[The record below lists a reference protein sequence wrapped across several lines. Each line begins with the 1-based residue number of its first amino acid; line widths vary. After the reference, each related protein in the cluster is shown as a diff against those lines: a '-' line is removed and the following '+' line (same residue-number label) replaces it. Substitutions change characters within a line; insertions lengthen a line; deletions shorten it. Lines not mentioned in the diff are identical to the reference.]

1 MKGQHRVLLL
11 LPKTATDVAKNFR
24 SCKGRSQLSVDIFMA
39 SRDLLAAQECPIQ
52 CKMGSKSGKH
62 IPIPP
67 WSPYAAI
74 YIQIS
79 WFRPIIGH
87 MVLRPHANTLGLF
100 PVKNATAYRPSYL
113 PYAIFCVLVP
123 FCQNRV
129 FLQSMIYKGKNSL
142 IEYSTQNILKV

>member
-1 MKGQHRVLLL
+1 M
-11 LPKTATDVAKNFR
+11 PKIAIFDQKSWFFQSGYTCSYGRYMAGNMHLGCLRHILDAFMIYGVDLMHFWKNRKKSIFWLIFCDLR
-24 SCKGRSQLSVDIFMA
+24 S
-39 SRDLLAAQECPIQ
+39 
-52 CKMGSKSGKH
+52 
-62 IPIPP
+62 
-67 WSPYAAI
+67 YI

-100 PVKNATAYRPSYL
+100 PVKNAAAYRPSYL
-113 PYAIFCVLVP
+113 PYAMFCVLVP

-142 IEYSTQNILKV
+142 IEYST